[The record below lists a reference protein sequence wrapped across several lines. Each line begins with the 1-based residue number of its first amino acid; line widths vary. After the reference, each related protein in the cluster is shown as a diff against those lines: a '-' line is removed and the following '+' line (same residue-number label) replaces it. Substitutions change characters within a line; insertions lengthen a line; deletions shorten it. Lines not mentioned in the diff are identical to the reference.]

1 MHFELKMFSFFLI
14 ALKVLKE
21 RVYFLA
27 GTFTSRTGPGA
38 ADDSDSEFASFTSS
52 VALPMGLSGE

>member
-1 MHFELKMFSFFLI
+1 MFSFFLI